1 MKILPNDGISLSAI
15 EVLEKEGLEV
25 LNHKVAQ
32 EQLANFINEN
42 KVEVLLVRSATQVK
56 KDLIDSCP
64 TLKIIGRGGVGM
76 DNIDVDYAKKKG
88 INVIN
93 TPAASSRSVAEL
105 VFAHMLS
112 LYRFLQDSNRNM
124 PLEGDTNFSALKKSY
139 GKAMELGGKTLGVIG
154 FGRIGVEVAKI
165 GLALGMKVIVSDA
178 EKITRTLTLD
188 FFDGQ
193 KVDFTLTTT
202 TIEEVLKNS
211 DAISVHVPKQ
221 PKYII
226 GEKEIN
232 LMKKTS
238 ILVNASR
245 GGVIDEVALINALN
259 EDKIFGAALDVF
271 EKEPK
276 PEITLLMNPK
286 LSLSPHIGGNTLEAQ
301 ERVGIELAEQ
311 IISFYKNNH
320 QNLSS

>member
-1 MKILPNDGISLSAI
+1 MKVLPNDGISASAI
-15 EVLEKEGLEV
+15 EVLEKEGIEV

-32 EQLANFINEN
+32 EQLAKFINDN
-42 KVEVLLVRSATQVK
+42 KVEVLLVRSATKVK
-56 KDLIDSCP
+56 KDIIDACP

-76 DNIDVDYAKKKG
+76 DNIDVTYAKEKG
-88 INVIN
+88 IKVIN

-124 PLEGDTNFSALKKSY
+124 PLEGDTNFSKLKKSY
-139 GKAMELGGKTLGVIG
+139 SGAMELGGKTLGIIG

-165 GLALGMKVIVSDA
+165 GLALGMKVIASDA
-178 EKITRTLTLD
+178 EKITKTLTLE

-193 KVDFTLTTT
+193 KVDFTITTT
-202 TIEEVLKNS
+202 TIEDVLKNS
-211 DAISVHVPKQ
+211 DAISIHVPKQ
-221 PKYII
+221 PKYVI
-226 GEKEIN
+226 GAKEIN
-232 LMKKTS
+232 RMKKDA

-245 GGVIDEVALINALN
+245 GGVVDEVALVKALN

-286 LSLSPHIGGNTLEAQ
+286 LSLSPHIGGNTIEAQ
-301 ERVGIELAEQ
+301 ERVGLELANQ
-311 IISFYKNNH
+311 IINYYK
-320 QNLSS
+320 

>member
-1 MKILPNDGISLSAI
+1 MKVLPNDGISASAV
-15 EVLEKEGLEV
+15 EFLEKEGVEV
-25 LNHKVAQ
+25 LNHKVSQ

-42 KVEVLLVRSATQVK
+42 GVEVLLVRSATQVRK
-56 KDLIDSCP
+56 ELIDECP

-76 DNIDVDYAKKKG
+76 DNIDVSYAREKG
-88 INVIN
+88 IQVIN

-105 VFAHMLS
+105 VFAHMFS
-112 LYRFLQDSNRNM
+112 LYRYLQDSNRNM

-139 GKAMELGGKTLGVIG
+139 SGAMELGGKTLGVIG

-165 GLALGMKVIVSDA
+165 GLGLGMKVLVSDA
-178 EKITRTLTLD
+178 EKITRTVTLD
-188 FFDGQ
+188 FYDGQ
-193 KVDFTLTTT
+193 KVNFEISTTSL
-202 TIEEVLKNS
+202 EEVLKNS

-221 PKYII
+221 PKYVI
-226 GEKEIN
+226 GKDELEK
-232 LMKKTS
+232 MKPNT

-286 LSLSPHIGGNTLEAQ
+286 LSLSPHIGGNTKEAQ
-301 ERVGIELAEQ
+301 ERVGLELAEQ
-311 IISFYKNNH
+311 IISYYKK
-320 QNLSS
+320 